1 MRGISMFALA
11 VLFSATTLM
20 FAAPAAT
27 HESVMEEFSVKEYE
41 DFHRVLHPLQHEAL
55 PKKDFQRIRARAG
68 ELTKLGKTIT
78 KLGVPRG
85 TPPESVAEFKKE
97 LKKFGK
103 ALVEFSADAKS
114 GTDPQLEKSYSS
126 VHDSFEMLAVLLPR
140 DGAQVTYPKV
150 NVVVY
155 DGIATQVSA
164 AVEPSSD
171 LWVTMRDLTRATRFV
186 VKPQGV
192 CRDLLCFPLP
202 SNRKAEFIA
211 KRGSTTWFNLSEF
224 ARLIKQPFA
233 SDQELGV
240 WYFGPLTEER
250 NSYIASLTAPDF
262 TLPDL
267 NGRAHSL
274 KEFRGK
280 KVLLVTWA
288 SW

>member
-1 MRGISMFALA
+1 MFGLTL
-11 VLFSATTLM
+11 LFSATALLI
-20 FAAPAAT
+20 AGRAAT
-27 HESVMEEFSVKEYE
+27 NDFAMEGFSVKEYE

-55 PKKDFQRIRARAG
+55 PKKDFQRIR
-68 ELTKLGKTIT
+68 
-78 KLGVPRG
+78 
-85 TPPESVAEFKKE
+85 
-97 LKKFGK
+97 
-103 ALVEFSADAKS
+103 D
-114 GTDPQLEKSYSS
+114 
-126 VHDSFEMLAVLLPR
+126 
-140 DGAQVTYPKV
+140 TYPKT

-155 DGIATQVSA
+155 DGIATEVTA
-164 AVEPSSD
+164 GLEPSPN

-202 SNRKAEFIA
+202 RNRKAEFISR
-211 KRGSTTWFNLSEF
+211 RGSTTWFNLSEF

-233 SDQELGV
+233 SDQKTGV

-250 NSYIASLTAPDF
+250 NGYIASLTAPDF

-280 KVLLVTWA
+280 KILLVTWA